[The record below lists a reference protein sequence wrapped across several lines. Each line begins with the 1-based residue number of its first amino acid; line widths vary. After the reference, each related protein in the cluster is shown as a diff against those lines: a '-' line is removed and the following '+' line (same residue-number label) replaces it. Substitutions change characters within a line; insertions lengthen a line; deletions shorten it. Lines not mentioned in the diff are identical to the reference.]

1 VGPILFW
8 VGALVVVTLLSPVLL
23 RALVVLVAGRRIG
36 AAVLARQPDDI
47 RLERAAATAWKNGAA
62 PGAIAAVLTSRGFE
76 DAGVY
81 TVPEMP
87 GILVQLLA
95 HPGEGVY
102 AAIYEH
108 AQVGIWFDLVARFQD
123 GTSLTYTTSPATA
136 LKPRHGHPIVNLRG
150 SETVAVLDKLLAM
163 RPKRPHSG
171 ASVGMAVSFFEQAYA
186 ETIAYRKKVG
196 ISTREVIQTAT
207 RKAA

>member
-8 VGALVVVTLLSPVLL
+8 VGALVVFALLSPVL
-23 RALVVLVAGRRIG
+23 RVLVALVAGKKIG
-36 AAVLARQPDDI
+36 AAALARQPDRI
-47 RLERAAATAWKNGAA
+47 CLERTAGNAWKNSTA

-95 HPGEGVY
+95 HSGDGLY

-108 AQVGIWFDLVARFQD
+108 AQAGIWLDLVTRFQD
-123 GTSLTYTTSPATA
+123 GTSVTYTTSPATG
-136 LKPRHGHPIVNLRG
+136 LKPRPGHPSVNMRG

-163 RPKRPHSG
+163 RPKRPNAG

-196 ISTREVIQTAT
+196 ISTREVVKTAT

>member
-1 VGPILFW
+1 MGAILFW
-8 VGALVVVTLLSPVLL
+8 VGALVVVTLLSPVL
-23 RALVVLVAGRRIG
+23 RVLVALVAGKQIG
-36 AAVLARQPDDI
+36 AAALAKQPDRI
-47 RLERAAATAWKNGAA
+47 GLQRAVPTAWKNSAA
-62 PGAIAAVLTSRGFE
+62 PGAIAAVLSSRGFE

-95 HPGEGVY
+95 DSREGVY

-108 AQVGIWFDLVARFQD
+108 AQAGIWFDLVSKFQD
-123 GTSLTYTTSPATA
+123 GTSVTYTTSPATG
-136 LKPRHGHPIVNLRG
+136 LKPRPGHPSVNMRG
-150 SETVAVLDKLLAM
+150 SETVAVLNKMLAM
-163 RPKRPHSG
+163 RPKRPNSG

-186 ETIAYRKKVG
+186 ETIAYRKRVG
-196 ISTREVIQTAT
+196 ISTREVVKTAT